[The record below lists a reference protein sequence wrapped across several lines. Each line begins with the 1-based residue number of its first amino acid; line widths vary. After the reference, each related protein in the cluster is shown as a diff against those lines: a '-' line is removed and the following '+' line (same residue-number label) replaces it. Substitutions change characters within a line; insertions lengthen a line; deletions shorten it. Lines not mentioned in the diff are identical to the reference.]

1 MEKDTRIA
9 LNKLA
14 REKTKLK
21 LLSDIMFDLQVC
33 ELENLSKKEYIEDII
48 NTLKELEVKQK
59 MIEKWNGQL
68 PTTTLN
74 DNMLNLFN
82 TK

>member
-1 MEKDTRIA
+1 MELQNAQITD
-9 LNKLA
+9 
-14 REKTKLK
+14 KTLR
-21 LLSDIMFDLQVC
+21 
-33 ELENLSKKEYIEDII
+33 
-48 NTLKELEVKQK
+48 LKELEVKQE